1 MSGSIKAIDKT
12 TVHRICSGQVV
23 LSLAIAVKELVENAI
38 DAGAT
43 CVEVKLKEYGS
54 EMIEVCDNGAG
65 VHPDNFEGLTLKYH
79 TSKLREFSDLVGVE
93 TFGFRGEALS
103 SLCALSNV
111 SISTKHSSQD
121 CGANLTFDHNGHIV
135 KTLPLARQVGT
146 SVSLANI
153 FCTLPVRLKEFQR
166 NIKKE
171 FNKMLQI
178 LYAYCLVST
187 GIRITCVNQTKK
199 GGRSIVLATQGNI
212 TVKENISCVFGS
224 KQLTGLVELQKT
236 LPSPETMEELNI
248 GVEECSIFELEGLIS
263 SCSHGSGRSAPD
275 RQYYFINSR
284 PCDPSK
290 VSKAVNDVYHK
301 YNVHQYPFIFMNIKV
316 TKESVDVNVTPDKRQ
331 IFINQEKALVAIVKA
346 TIENAFKPIASS
358 FSLNNVP
365 KKPLVSL
372 ASSQSNS
379 KPNLSVF
386 SQWRSKNDSNKR
398 SVEEDK
404 GETPSKKVIKLEK
417 ESEVQL
423 EQKPITRFIEVLVSP
438 KEPKIHENVTPQDG
452 LKKSSSI
459 FDISDSIGDEMQLV
473 EAVEICEK
481 QLNTISSLGDKEVS
495 EEPTISSLCSATPDP
510 PQDAAVPV
518 TTANSNSNVPVS
530 PLAKIQSNAILSNKS
545 PLPSK
550 RQLVDDL
557 IDHSQIHQESETNE
571 KPVPEFQSPNT
582 EANSQSS
589 SKSVTY
595 DSYVERG
602 RMYVVV
608 PTDIAQVEALC
619 AKRARRDNTLD
630 QVKFRTTIDPTKNDQ
645 AEDELRREITKD
657 TFEKMEIIGQFNL
670 GFIVAKLD
678 KDLFIIDQHASDEK
692 YNFETLQK
700 TTVITNQKLV
710 VPQPLELT
718 AANECILM
726 DNLDVFKK
734 NGFEFLIDP
743 EAPATKKV
751 SMTAVPLSANRVF
764 GKADVDELL
773 FMLQDANDQHI
784 TCRPSGVRAM
794 FASRACRKSVMIGTA
809 LNHKEMKRL
818 VTQMGTI
825 DHPWNCPHGRPTM
838 RHLVNMELVKKVE
851 ECTAVD
857 D

>member
-153 FCTLPVRLKEFQR
+153 FCTLPVRLKEFHR

-331 IFINQEKALVAIVKA
+331 IFINQEKALVAIVKI
-346 TIENAFKPIASS
+346 IEF
-358 FSLNNVP
+358 L
-365 KKPLVSL
+365 
-372 ASSQSNS
+372 Q
-379 KPNLSVF
+379 
-386 SQWRSKNDSNKR
+386 
-398 SVEEDK
+398 
-404 GETPSKKVIKLEK
+404 
-417 ESEVQL
+417 
-423 EQKPITRFIEVLVSP
+423 
-438 KEPKIHENVTPQDG
+438 
-452 LKKSSSI
+452 
-459 FDISDSIGDEMQLV
+459 
-473 EAVEICEK
+473 
-481 QLNTISSLGDKEVS
+481 
-495 EEPTISSLCSATPDP
+495 
-510 PQDAAVPV
+510 
-518 TTANSNSNVPVS
+518 
-530 PLAKIQSNAILSNKS
+530 
-545 PLPSK
+545 
-550 RQLVDDL
+550 
-557 IDHSQIHQESETNE
+557 
-571 KPVPEFQSPNT
+571 
-582 EANSQSS
+582 
-589 SKSVTY
+589 
-595 DSYVERG
+595 
-602 RMYVVV
+602 
-608 PTDIAQVEALC
+608 
-619 AKRARRDNTLD
+619 
-630 QVKFRTTIDPTKNDQ
+630 
-645 AEDELRREITKD
+645 
-657 TFEKMEIIGQFNL
+657 MEIIGQFNL

-773 FMLQDANDQHI
+773 FMLQDANDQHV

-851 ECTAVD
+851 ECSAVD